1 MSDTTF
7 RILLAIESYRS
18 AARIDP
24 ERYDLR
30 GPTAKAVDRFLGLPE
45 GRTRQL
51 VQSLRDTNHLVAH
64 PPRRGAAQRLLLTA
78 ECRAWL
84 DAGCPRKRGKCG

>member
-1 MSDTTF
+1 MRDVL
-7 RILLAIESYRS
+7 RVLLAVESYRV
-18 AARIDP
+18 AASLSHD
-24 ERYDLR
+24 YDAR

-78 ECRAWL
+78 EGRAWL